1 MIAEQSEVVS
11 KFLSIQSKRREVV
24 AFLDELQM
32 LLGKEDF
39 DINTDINLISK
50 EETRGKSEIFDTIYI
65 IGS

>member
-1 MIAEQSEVVS
+1 MVS